1 MCAYLNNHY
10 KTKKMKPQE
19 KAENLVNEFLQVGAQ
34 TIYNEQ
40 GSYKKTALTY
50 PEAQVCA
57 LIAVEEIIAV
67 LYKDYYDINNGI
79 FDYWQTV
86 KVKIET
92 L

>member
-1 MCAYLNNHY
+1 M
-10 KTKKMKPQE
+10 TPQE
-19 KAENLVNEFLQVGAQ
+19 KAESIVNEFLQVGAQ
-34 TIYNEQ
+34 TIHNEQ

-50 PEAQVCA
+50 AEAQVCA
-57 LIAVEEIIAV
+57 LIAVEEIMAV

-79 FDYWQTV
+79 FDYWETV